1 MSTSTSTEAAPAS
14 RGGGQG
20 RVKHVL
26 ARGENQIH
34 QRFRCFAPCFMS
46 SCFMLHARQ
55 AAGRLVWMLGDL
67 RRVPRQHLLQTLEV
81 FAALPFEIQRWA
93 LGGQRRGCIGFD
105 HWPQPRA
112 VRMPRQQ
119 LLWWTNLRSLHPL
132 LHRRLPKPPLS
143 PEDRANAAT

>member
-67 RRVPRQHLLQTLEV
+67 RRVPRQHFFLLKSSAGLWVVRGE
-81 FAALPFEIQRWA
+81 AALALTTGHNLVRFE
-93 LGGQRRGCIGFD
+93 CPDSSF
-105 HWPQPRA
+105 
-112 VRMPRQQ
+112 
-119 LLWWTNLRSLHPL
+119 LWWTNLRSLHPL

-143 PEDRANAAT
+143 PDKTGRTLRLEGDL